1 MQIQDSIFEIF
12 YLQLILGNKSCIIQ
26 ITSLA
31 FYLKVVLYGY
41 NLVTTNIIVHE
52 IVRVKC

>member
-1 MQIQDSIFEIF
+1 MQIQDPNFEIF
-12 YLQLILGNKSCIIQ
+12 YLQLILGNKSFIIQ

-52 IVRVKC
+52 ILRVKC